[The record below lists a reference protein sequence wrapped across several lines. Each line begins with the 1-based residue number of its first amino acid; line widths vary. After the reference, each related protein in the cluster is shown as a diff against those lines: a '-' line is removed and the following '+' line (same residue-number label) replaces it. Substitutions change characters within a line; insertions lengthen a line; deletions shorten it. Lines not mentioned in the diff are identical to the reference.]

1 MTAVVLT
8 PVSRADARA
17 AVKAWHSTH
26 EPHVGER
33 WADGAVVGGQL
44 VAVVVVGRPVSP
56 QLQETGA
63 LEVTRLA
70 VGPDAP
76 HCCASKLLGLAWARA
91 RLYRVRRLVS
101 YTRTD
106 EAGTCYRAAGW
117 VPVALVKGRLDAG
130 GNRAL
135 RWLPGLRA
143 PSTET
148 IDRVRWEIGPDAATT
163 RVRRDSDG
171 VWRPVPQEDAAA

>member
-1 MTAVVLT
+1 MPTLHDHYDRHDAQPRDWLT
-8 PVSRADARA
+8 LRHGYDDTDIGAPAEVWGEIAAALGRWDCAPVDRSWGT
-17 AVKAWHSTH
+17 VQIEAW
-26 EPHVGER
+26 GY
-33 WADGAVVGGQL
+33 G
-44 VAVVVVGRPVSP
+44 
-56 QLQETGA
+56 
-63 LEVTRLA
+63 
-70 VGPDAP
+70 
-76 HCCASKLLGLAWARA
+76 
-91 RLYRVRRLVS
+91 VRRLVS

-117 VPVALVKGRLDAG
+117 VPVALVKGRLDDG

-163 RVRRDSDG
+163 RVHRDSDG
-171 VWRPVPQEDAAA
+171 VWRPVPQEDAAV